1 MTTACMIT
9 LGIALA
15 LYLAAALLFQGQFL
29 LRKNNWEALGR
40 NSLGLGLVVHLIGM
54 ILHLA
59 LSGLSPF
66 TSMLVIVSWLIIAL
80 IVASLL
86 AERYARVRHLGLLS
100 APLAFF
106 GLLYPLLLPLRF
118 AEAESI
124 LVEYPFLGVHVVLTL
139 LGHVG
144 FALSCCA
151 AVVYLVQ
158 HQALKKG
165 RLNRYLPPLDTS
177 GEAAFLFA
185 AGGFSLFT
193 LGLVMGVIWLFGAP
207 GEYLGG
213 EDTKIWMALPTWLV
227 FAVYLYLRGIGGQ
240 HGRRLKW
247 LVIAGFLLGLINLLG
262 VRHDFDEEQ
271 AQSGLTRAAQL
282 TRQ

>member
-1 MTTACMIT
+1 MIT

-185 AGGFSLFT
+185 VGGFSLFT

>member
-1 MTTACMIT
+1 MIT

-29 LRKNNWEALGR
+29 LRKNNWESLGR
-40 NSLGLGLVVHLIGM
+40 KSLELGLIVHLIGM

-66 TSMLVIVSWLIIAL
+66 TSMLVIFSWLAIAL

-185 AGGFSLFT
+185 GGGFSLFT

>member
-40 NSLGLGLVVHLIGM
+40 KSLGLGLVVHLIGM

-158 HQALKKG
+158 RQALKKG